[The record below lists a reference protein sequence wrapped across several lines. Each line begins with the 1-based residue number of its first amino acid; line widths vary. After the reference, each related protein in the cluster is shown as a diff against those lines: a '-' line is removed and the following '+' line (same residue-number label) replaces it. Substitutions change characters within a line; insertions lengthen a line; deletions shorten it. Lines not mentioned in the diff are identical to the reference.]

1 PFTLSGSA
9 DFLTSQNNFTTKLDI
24 KGFPLLPLS
33 AQITPLLDLNPQ
45 SGSFDLS
52 LNHNRQNGEEQG
64 EATLLFSTLRPDSTQ
79 SDTALPLA
87 LLADS
92 QDQIKVV
99 IPLVRNSAQPL
110 FNQTI
115 AAFKTLMV
123 KAEVAPLLLA
133 GAEFVDLQEKQHLL
147 FPPGESELDINGT
160 SETQGWPTGVSA
172 KDTLQRF
179 ATLLA
184 AHPHLGLTLTGMAD
198 PIHDRNAILTKL
210 EEKEEKRVALEN
222 EQRLQKWR
230 NRQKQKLQPAPPVP
244 VPGKILEQDI
254 PKQEPPPAPL
264 APEPITVSDTVLQDL
279 AQERA
284 LQVYDFCTTDLG
296 IASQRITLQE
306 KASLA
311 PPETPG
317 HQVQIEFKYVEP
329 QGP

>member
-1 PFTLSGSA
+1 
-9 DFLTSQNNFTTKLDI
+9 
-24 KGFPLLPLS
+24 
-33 AQITPLLDLNPQ
+33 
-45 SGSFDLS
+45 
-52 LNHNRQNGEEQG
+52 
-64 EATLLFSTLRPDSTQ
+64 
-79 SDTALPLA
+79 
-87 LLADS
+87 
-92 QDQIKVV
+92 
-99 IPLVRNSAQPL
+99 
-110 FNQTI
+110 
-115 AAFKTLMV
+115 
-123 KAEVAPLLLA
+123 
-133 GAEFVDLQEKQHLL
+133 
-147 FPPGESELDINGT
+147 
-160 SETQGWPTGVSA
+160 
-172 KDTLQRF
+172 
-179 ATLLA
+179 
-184 AHPHLGLTLTGMAD
+184 
-198 PIHDRNAILTKL
+198 
-210 EEKEEKRVALEN
+210 VALEN